1 MKLEQG
7 QSNLEEGGQLKLE
20 QGQEEIK
27 RELRAVVEQTAD
39 LTEFREEINAKV
51 DKIIEELNTI
61 EIVTSKIGMI

>member
-61 EIVTSKIGMI
+61 EIVTSKKLE